1 MSVSGVNVS
10 DRGVS
15 AEHAAVGSVSNSM
28 VCQHGAGNPVE
39 GTPAVPSTSTGGA
52 QLRVRDIPRFN
63 AAEFRQRVDFRDVS
77 LDNITQATDGVRERL
92 SGVIGAALEDSPA
105 GSVLNVVLRGPS
117 LARDVQAVLSSDNA
131 YNADEFLEVISQVV
145 QSNDTS
151 LTDDDLEFVVTV
163 ARGVAAMDPADRPL
177 CFPPQAA
184 KPISVSDSRPQS
196 FSSSFQTL
204 FLFSSPCD
212 HKTISSI
219 DPCQRSAQRRPLRP
233 IHQFSSGF
241 NTAWAI
247 HQDYPA
253 ENFQRVTPSGQG
265 FLTAQPPE
273 LTATQETSAA
283 VAALLVVQGL
293 SAGEAGSAQ
302 GSGSVEPAPTA
313 VEDCFNGTFEE
324 VGESVNS
331 FPNGREEVGGTADAQ
346 QRERASISEEHGPSP
361 PPHRRLFHEGI
372 SVEALWSQ
380 QESLFPSLD
389 TSLQHQHERVKD
401 ELLVVFVYIGG
412 CGGCVKHSGP
422 FSTALL
428 RTMAS
433 INAAAQRRSLSLKRR
448 RTDPPASAARDFIP
462 AQRRPLRPIHQFSSG
477 FNTAQPPEL
486 TATQETSAAV
496 AALLVVQGLSAGEAG
511 SAQGSGSVEPAPT
524 AVEDCFNGTFEEVGE
539 SVNSFP
545 NGREEVGGTA
555 DAQQRE
561 RASIS
566 EEHGPSPPPHRR
578 LFHEGISVEA
588 LWSQQESLFPSLD
601 TSLQHQHE
609 RVKDELLVVFVYIGG
624 CGGCVKHSG
633 PFSTALLRTMASI
646 NGSGIA
652 AAPATSNAGVIVEI
666 GVNNN
671 NNSDNNN
678 NIASPCLCCQ
688 FWDCECLSCECVRD
702 NGASAEYAAIS
713 SGAVSVSG
721 VNVSDRGVS
730 AEYAAVGSGAVSV
743 SGVNVSDRGVSAEH
757 AAVGSVSN
765 SMVCQ
770 HDAGNPVEGTPAV
783 PSTST
788 GGAQLRVR
796 DIPRFNAAEFRQR
809 VDFRDVSLDNI
820 TQAIDGV
827 RERLSCVIG
836 AALEDS
842 PAGSVLNVVLR
853 GPSLA
858 RDVQAVLNSD
868 NAYNVDEFLEVV
880 SQVVQSNDTSLT
892 DDDLEFVV
900 TVARG
905 SSGGGSRLRLGSVPY
920 DEILSKKGRHLYN
933 PENDGSQ
940 NSLCFSLSR
949 PFC

>member
-1 MSVSGVNVS
+1 MS
-10 DRGVS
+10 
-15 AEHAAVGSVSNSM
+15 
-28 VCQHGAGNPVE
+28 
-39 GTPAVPSTSTGGA
+39 
-52 QLRVRDIPRFN
+52 
-63 AAEFRQRVDFRDVS
+63 
-77 LDNITQATDGVRERL
+77 
-92 SGVIGAALEDSPA
+92 
-105 GSVLNVVLRGPS
+105 GPS
-117 LARDVQAVLSSDNA
+117 NCGRVQ
-131 YNADEFLEVISQVV
+131 
-145 QSNDTS
+145 
-151 LTDDDLEFVVTV
+151 
-163 ARGVAAMDPADRPL
+163 
-177 CFPPQAA
+177 
-184 KPISVSDSRPQS
+184 
-196 FSSSFQTL
+196 
-204 FLFSSPCD
+204 
-212 HKTISSI
+212 
-219 DPCQRSAQRRPLRP
+219 
-233 IHQFSSGF
+233 
-241 NTAWAI
+241 
-247 HQDYPA
+247 
-253 ENFQRVTPSGQG
+253 
-265 FLTAQPPE
+265 
-273 LTATQETSAA
+273 
-283 VAALLVVQGL
+283 
-293 SAGEAGSAQ
+293 
-302 GSGSVEPAPTA
+302 
-313 VEDCFNGTFEE
+313 
-324 VGESVNS
+324 
-331 FPNGREEVGGTADAQ
+331 
-346 QRERASISEEHGPSP
+346 
-361 PPHRRLFHEGI
+361 
-372 SVEALWSQ
+372 
-380 QESLFPSLD
+380 
-389 TSLQHQHERVKD
+389 RVKD

-609 RVKDELLVVFVYIGG
+609 CTTEGRR
-624 CGGCVKHSG
+624 
-633 PFSTALLRTMASI
+633 ALT
-646 NGSGIA
+646 GSGIA

-730 AEYAAVGSGAVSV
+730 AEHAAVGSGAVSV

>member
-1 MSVSGVNVS
+1 MSGPSNCGRVQRVKDELLVVFVYIGGCGGCVKHSG
-10 DRGVS
+10 
-15 AEHAAVGSVSNSM
+15 
-28 VCQHGAGNPVE
+28 PF
-39 GTPAVPSTSTGGA
+39 STA
-52 QLRVRDIPRFN
+52 LLRTMASIN
-63 AAEFRQRVDFRDVS
+63 AAAQRRS
-77 LDNITQATDGVRERL
+77 LSLKRRRTDP
-92 SGVIGAALEDSPA
+92 PA
-105 GSVLNVVLRGPS
+105 SA
-117 LARDVQAVLSSDNA
+117 ARD
-131 YNADEFLEVISQVV
+131 FI
-145 QSNDTS
+145 
-151 LTDDDLEFVVTV
+151 
-163 ARGVAAMDPADRPL
+163 PAQRRPL
-177 CFPPQAA
+177 R
-184 KPISVSDSRPQS
+184 PIHQ
-196 FSSSFQTL
+196 FSSGFNT
-204 FLFSSPCD
+204 
-212 HKTISSI
+212 
-219 DPCQRSAQRRPLRP
+219 AQRRPLRP

-588 LWSQQESLFPSLD
+588 LWSQQESLYPSLD

-609 RVKDELLVVFVYIGG
+609 IHFK
-624 CGGCVKHSG
+624 K
-633 PFSTALLRTMASI
+633 
-646 NGSGIA
+646 
-652 AAPATSNAGVIVEI
+652 NAGDREENSAVFKRQNFMPIIISVITITRLWFRFCSGTVSVSRVNVSDR
-666 GVNNN
+666 GV
-671 NNSDNNN
+671 
-678 NIASPCLCCQ
+678 
-688 FWDCECLSCECVRD
+688 
-702 NGASAEYAAIS
+702 SAEHAAVG

-730 AEYAAVGSGAVSV
+730 AEHAAVGSGAVSV

-858 RDVQAVLNSD
+858 RDVQAVLSSD

-892 DDDLEFVV
+892 DDDL
-900 TVARG
+900 G
-905 SSGGGSRLRLGSVPY
+905 PY
-920 DEILSKKGRHLYN
+920 S
-933 PENDGSQ
+933 
-940 NSLCFSLSR
+940 
-949 PFC
+949 